1 MSNNVAAIEFKA
13 VSKRYTNGVLGLDNI
28 NLTIAP
34 GEFVVVIGKSG
45 AGKSTLMRAVNRL
58 HDVTSGDILI
68 NGESI
73 TRAKG
78 RHLLE
83 MRRQI
88 GMIFQN
94 FNLVK
99 RATVLKNV
107 LTGRVGYYPTW
118 KMIFGLFT
126 PEDKQHAYEALCS
139 VDLGDKVYTRADQL
153 SGGQQQRVS
162 IARALT
168 QDAHI
173 ILADE
178 PIASLDPETT
188 KKVMDDLRRINEEL
202 GITVLVNLHNV
213 DLAREYGKRIIGIRA
228 GRKVFDGP
236 VAAADDAAI
245 DEIYNG
251 IDVKGEN

>member
-1 MSNNVAAIEFKA
+1 MSEKAAAIEFQG
-13 VSKRYTNGVLGLDNI
+13 VSKRYDNGVLGLADI
-28 NLTIAP
+28 NLKIEP
-34 GEFVVVIGKSG
+34 GEFVVVIGRSG

-58 HDVTSGDILI
+58 HDVTDGDILI

-73 TRAKG
+73 TKAKG
-78 RHLLE
+78 KHLLE

-118 KMIFGLFT
+118 KMVFGLFSAT
-126 PEDKQHAYEALCS
+126 DKQRAYEALCS

-168 QDAHI
+168 QEASI

-213 DLAREYGKRIIGIRA
+213 DLAREYGKRIVGIRA
-228 GRKVFDGP
+228 GRMVFDGP
-236 VAAADDAAI
+236 VEDANDVAI
-245 DEIYNG
+245 DAIYNG
-251 IDVKGEN
+251 TDAKEGD